1 MSAYTFTYGFFDKS
15 ILLSSEHSSCDHCDD
30 STMVQPR
37 FFAASPNPV
46 TRRSRHVIGPGSQ
59 SFRRLRRPTDLQ
71 LYL

>member
-37 FFAASPNPV
+37 SLLPHPTLSHADHV
-46 TRRSRHVIGPGSQ
+46 T
-59 SFRRLRRPTDLQ
+59 
-71 LYL
+71 